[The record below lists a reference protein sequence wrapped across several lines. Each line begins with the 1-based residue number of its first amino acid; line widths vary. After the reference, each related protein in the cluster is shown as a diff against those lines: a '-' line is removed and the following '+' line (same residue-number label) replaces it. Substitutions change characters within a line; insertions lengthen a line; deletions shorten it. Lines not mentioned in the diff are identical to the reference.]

1 MECIRLLLVDDN
13 AGFLKV
19 AADILSQH
27 PELLIV
33 GLTQSGEEAINL
45 VGDLRPDLV
54 LMDMSMPGI
63 GGLEATR
70 RIKKVRSAPS
80 VIILTLNEGTEF
92 SSSAYEAGAD
102 GFVTKSEF
110 VDALLPAIGKLF
122 PLLEMEPANQ
132 CA

>member
-1 MECIRLLLVDDN
+1 MEGIRLLLVDDN

-19 AADILSQH
+19 AAEFLSQH
-27 PELLIV
+27 PELQIV
-33 GLTQSGEEAINL
+33 GQTQSGQEAIGLANEL
-45 VGDLRPDLV
+45 CPDLV
-54 LMDMSMPGI
+54 LMDMSMPGM

-70 RIKKVRSAPS
+70 RIKTVGSAPS

-110 VDALLPAIGKLF
+110 GEALLPEIGRLF
-122 PLLEMEPANQ
+122 PELEMEPANQ